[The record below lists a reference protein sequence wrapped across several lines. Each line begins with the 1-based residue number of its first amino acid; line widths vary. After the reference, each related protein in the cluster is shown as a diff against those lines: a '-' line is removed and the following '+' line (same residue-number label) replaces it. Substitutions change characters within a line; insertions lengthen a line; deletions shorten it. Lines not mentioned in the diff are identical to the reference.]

1 MRYRKKL
8 SNEEQALLDN
18 TLRMAAIRIGL
29 QRKQKMPKEIKRMI
43 ISKAI
48 SEIEKRRKINSND
61 SMTGLKNHENK
72 ENSFSW
78 VESVC
83 LGGTR

>member
-18 TLRMAAIRIGL
+18 TLRMAAIRMGL

-43 ISKAI
+43 IGRAI
-48 SEIEKRRKINSND
+48 GEIEERRKTNSSDLTRNPT
-61 SMTGLKNHENK
+61 SHETQD
-72 ENSFSW
+72 NSFSW
-78 VESVC
+78 IESVC